1 MGLHIIILAAM
12 MVSIVIEAIKPNN
25 LTVFIDFLTSFVINL
40 FMGYIMY
47 RENKVT

>member
-1 MGLHIIILAAM
+1 MLSSM
-12 MVSIVIEAIKPNN
+12 MLSIVIEAIEPNN

-40 FMGYIMY
+40 FMGYIIY